1 MSRVGKLPI
10 KLPAG
15 VNVSI
20 ASNVVTVKG
29 PKGTLTQ
36 EYNDTVQ
43 VEIKDGEIAV
53 TRSGNDK
60 KSRAQHGL
68 YRALFNNMIIGV
80 TQGYT
85 KRLELVGVGY
95 KVDSKGQVIEITVG
109 YSHGVFFIVPKEIEV
124 KTETIKGQNPSITLS
139 GIDKQLLGQIAAKL
153 KSVRGPEPYKGKG
166 IRIIGEYIIRKAGK
180 SSGKGKK

>member
-68 YRALFNNMIIGV
+68 YREIGRAHV
-80 TQGYT
+80 
-85 KRLELVGVGY
+85 
-95 KVDSKGQVIEITVG
+95 
-109 YSHGVFFIVPKEIEV
+109 
-124 KTETIKGQNPSITLS
+124 
-139 GIDKQLLGQIAAKL
+139 
-153 KSVRGPEPYKGKG
+153 
-166 IRIIGEYIIRKAGK
+166 
-180 SSGKGKK
+180 